1 MVWHL
6 DVGCDPFGAK
16 KGDRYP
22 CGTSSVYCKMN
33 VTTDF
38 SGGKKIPINPAFVD
52 CDHRHPK
59 LSIGIPL
66 REIYVRPY
74 IIRKQG

>member
-1 MVWHL
+1 
-6 DVGCDPFGAK
+6 
-16 KGDRYP
+16 
-22 CGTSSVYCKMN
+22 MN